1 MARRNKTRWL
11 SALVLLAAGAAGG
24 WWLARYGLSLPGLGD
39 KAATSGSAGDIHA
52 VDFRNFT
59 YPALCAQGTGLADGV
74 PVRDGEYARTQG
86 EEPFDFRVFAVSF
99 GDLTGDG
106 RDEAAVA
113 ASCNTGGTG
122 QFSEGMVFAMRD
134 GRPELIA
141 RVEGG
146 DRAYGG
152 IAGLAIERGQLVVE
166 RYATDDDGPA
176 CCPRYIDTTRL
187 RWDGARLVPEDGTVR
202 RAAPN
207 E

>member
-1 MARRNKTRWL
+1 MARANKAGWL
-11 SALVLLAAGAAGG
+11 AALVLLAVGSG
-24 WWLARYGLSLPGLGD
+24 WLAWHHASRPGLVETP
-39 KAATSGSAGDIHA
+39 AASGDIHA

-59 YPALCAQGTGLADGV
+59 YPAQCAQGTELAAGV
-74 PVRDGEYARTQG
+74 PVRDGEYARAQG
-86 EEPFDFRVFAVSF
+86 EEPFYFSVFAVSF

-122 QFSEGMVFAMRD
+122 QFSEGMVFTLRD
-134 GRPELIA
+134 GHAELIA

-152 IAGLAIERGQLVVE
+152 IAGLSIERDRLVVE

-176 CCPRYIDTTRL
+176 CCPRYVDTTRL
-187 RWDGARLVPEDGTVR
+187 RWDGAQLRPEGGAVR
-202 RAAPN
+202 RAVPN